1 MKNYQENLTMR
12 LPDEP
17 DNIPQINIVPMIDVV
32 FAILTFLIVSSLSLS
47 KSEGL
52 PVNLPKASTS
62 QVQDS
67 PAKITVTLDAQGKF
81 MVDKKLVN
89 LDQIESTVR
98 QVMGSNQSALIVLNA
113 DKSVNHGNV
122 VEVMDRLRRIKGAKL
137 GIATAK

>member
-1 MKNYQENLTMR
+1 MR

-17 DNIPQINIVPMIDVV
+17 DNIAQINIVPMIDVV

-67 PAKITVTLDAQGKF
+67 PAKITVTIDESGKL

-98 QVMGSNQSALIVLNA
+98 EVMGSNQNSLIVLNA

-137 GIATAK
+137 GIATTK

>member
-1 MKNYQENLTMR
+1 MR

-67 PAKITVTLDAQGKF
+67 PAKITVTIDAQGKF

>member
-1 MKNYQENLTMR
+1 MR

-17 DNIPQINIVPMIDVV
+17 DNIAQINIVPMIDVV
-32 FAILTFLIVSSLSLS
+32 FAILTFLIISSLSLS

-52 PVNLPKASTS
+52 PVNLPKATTS
-62 QVQDS
+62 QVQES
-67 PAKITVTLDAQGKF
+67 PSKITVTLDAQGKL
-81 MVDKKLVN
+81 MVDKKSVN

-98 QVMGSNQSALIVLNA
+98 QVMGSNPSSLIVLNA

-137 GIATAK
+137 GIATTK

>member
-1 MKNYQENLTMR
+1 MR

-17 DNIPQINIVPMIDVV
+17 DSIPQINIVPLIDVT
-32 FAILTFLIVSSLSLS
+32 FAILTFFIVSSLSLS

-67 PAKITVTLDAQGKF
+67 PAKITVTIDAQGKF
-81 MVDKKLVN
+81 MVDKKSVN
-89 LDQIESTVR
+89 LEQIESTVR
-98 QVMGSNQSALIVLNA
+98 QVMGSNPNSLIVLNA
-113 DKSVNHGNV
+113 DKSVYHGNV

>member
-1 MKNYQENLTMR
+1 MR

-17 DNIPQINIVPMIDVV
+17 DSIPQINIVPLIDVT
-32 FAILTFLIVSSLSLS
+32 FAILTFFIVSSLSLS

-67 PAKITVTLDAQGKF
+67 PAKITVTIDAQGKF

-89 LDQIESTVR
+89 LEQIESTVR
-98 QVMGSNQSALIVLNA
+98 QVMGSNPSALIVLNA
-113 DKSVNHGNV
+113 DKSVYHGNV

-137 GIATAK
+137 GIATVK

>member
-1 MKNYQENLTMR
+1 MR

-67 PAKITVTLDAQGKF
+67 PAKITVTIDAQGKL

-89 LDQIESTVR
+89 LDQIESTVQ
-98 QVMGSNQSALIVLNA
+98 QVIGSNPNSLIVLNA

>member
-1 MKNYQENLTMR
+1 MR

-52 PVNLPKASTS
+52 PVNLPKAATS

-67 PAKITVTLDAQGKF
+67 PAKVTVTIDAQGKL

-89 LDQIESTVR
+89 LDQIESRVR
-98 QVMGSNQSALIVLNA
+98 QVIWSNPNSLIVLNA

>member
-1 MKNYQENLTMR
+1 MR

-32 FAILTFLIVSSLSLS
+32 FAILTFLIVSSMSLS

-52 PVNLPKASTS
+52 PVNLPKAATS

-67 PAKITVTLDAQGKF
+67 PAKITVTIDAQGKL

-89 LDQIESTVR
+89 LEQIESTVR
-98 QVMGSNQSALIVLNA
+98 QVMGSNPSSLIVLNA
-113 DKSVNHGNV
+113 DKSVYHGNV

>member
-1 MKNYQENLTMR
+1 MR

-98 QVMGSNQSALIVLNA
+98 QVMGSNPTALIVLNA
-113 DKSVNHGNV
+113 DKSVDHGNV
-122 VEVMDRLRRIKGAKL
+122 VEVMDRLRRIKVDNPRPEGTRILK
-137 GIATAK
+137 TFRS

>member
-1 MKNYQENLTMR
+1 MR

-17 DNIPQINIVPMIDVV
+17 ESIAQINIVPLIDVV
-32 FAILTFLIVSSLSLS
+32 FAILTFFIVSSLSLS

-52 PVNLPKASTS
+52 PVNLPKAATS

-67 PAKITVTLDAQGKF
+67 PAKITVTIDAQGKL

-89 LDQIESTVR
+89 LQEIESTVR
-98 QVMGSNQSALIVLNA
+98 QVMGSNPNSLIVLNA

>member
-1 MKNYQENLTMR
+1 MR

-17 DNIPQINIVPMIDVV
+17 DSIPQINIVPMIDVV

-67 PAKITVTLDAQGKF
+67 PAKITVTIDAQGKL

-89 LDQIESTVR
+89 LDQVESTVR
-98 QVMGSNQSALIVLNA
+98 QVMGSNQNSLIVLNA

>member
-1 MKNYQENLTMR
+1 MR

-32 FAILTFLIVSSLSLS
+32 FAILTFLIVSSMSLS

-52 PVNLPKASTS
+52 PVNLPKAGTS

-67 PAKITVTLDAQGKF
+67 PAKITVTIDAQGKL
-81 MVDKKLVN
+81 MVDKKSVN

-98 QVMGSNQSALIVLNA
+98 QVMGSSQTSLIVLNA

-137 GIATAK
+137 GIATTK

>member
-1 MKNYQENLTMR
+1 MR

-17 DNIPQINIVPMIDVV
+17 DSIPQINIVPMIDVV

-67 PAKITVTLDAQGKF
+67 PAKITVTIDAQGKL

-98 QVMGSNQSALIVLNA
+98 QVMGSNQNSLIVLNA

>member
-1 MKNYQENLTMR
+1 MR

-17 DNIPQINIVPMIDVV
+17 ESIPQINIVPLIDVT
-32 FAILTFLIVSSLSLS
+32 FAILTFFIVSSLSLS

-67 PAKITVTLDAQGKF
+67 PAKITVTIDAQGKF

-89 LDQIESTVR
+89 LEQIESTVR
-98 QVMGSNQSALIVLNA
+98 QVMGSNPSALIVLNA
-113 DKSVNHGNV
+113 DKSVSHGNV

-137 GIATAK
+137 GIATAN

>member
-1 MKNYQENLTMR
+1 MR

-17 DNIPQINIVPMIDVV
+17 DSIPQINIVPMIDVV

-67 PAKITVTLDAQGKF
+67 PAKITVTIDAQGKL
-81 MVDKKLVN
+81 MVDKKSVN

-98 QVMGSNQSALIVLNA
+98 QVMGSNQSLLIVLNA

-137 GIATAK
+137 GIATTK

>member
-1 MKNYQENLTMR
+1 MR

-32 FAILTFLIVSSLSLS
+32 FAILTFVIVSSLSLS

-89 LDQIESTVR
+89 LDPIESTVR

>member
-1 MKNYQENLTMR
+1 MR

-17 DNIPQINIVPMIDVV
+17 ESIPQINIVPLIDVT
-32 FAILTFLIVSSLSLS
+32 FAILTFFIVSSLSLS

-81 MVDKKLVN
+81 MVDKKLVS

-98 QVMGSNQSALIVLNA
+98 QVMGSNPSALIVLNA
-113 DKSVNHGNV
+113 DKSVYHGNV

>member
-1 MKNYQENLTMR
+1 MR

-32 FAILTFLIVSSLSLS
+32 FAILTFLIVSSMSLS

-52 PVNLPKASTS
+52 PVNLPKAATS

-67 PAKITVTLDAQGKF
+67 PAKVTVTIDAQGKL

-89 LDQIESTVR
+89 LDQIESRVR
-98 QVMGSNQSALIVLNA
+98 QVIGSNPNSLIVLNA
-113 DKSVNHGNV
+113 DKSVYRGNV
-122 VEVMDRLRRIKGAKL
+122 VEVMDILRRIKGAKL
-137 GIATAK
+137 GIATTK

>member
-1 MKNYQENLTMR
+1 MR

-47 KSEGL
+47 KSQGL

-81 MVDKKLVN
+81 MVDKKSVN

>member
-1 MKNYQENLTMR
+1 MR

-17 DNIPQINIVPMIDVV
+17 ESIPQINIVPLIDVT
-32 FAILTFLIVSSLSLS
+32 FAILTFFIVSSLSLS

-81 MVDKKLVN
+81 MVDKKLVS

-98 QVMGSNQSALIVLNA
+98 QVMGSNPSALIVLNA
-113 DKSVNHGNV
+113 DKSVVHGNV

>member
-1 MKNYQENLTMR
+1 MR
-12 LPDEP
+12 IPDEP
-17 DNIPQINIVPMIDVV
+17 ESIPQINIVPLIDVT
-32 FAILTFLIVSSLSLS
+32 FAILTFFIVSSLSLS

-67 PAKITVTLDAQGKF
+67 PAKVTVTIDAQGKL

-89 LDQIESTVR
+89 LDQIESTVQ
-98 QVMGSNQSALIVLNA
+98 QVIGSNPNSLIVLNA

-122 VEVMDRLRRIKGAKL
+122 VEVMDILRRIKGAKL

>member
-1 MKNYQENLTMR
+1 MR

-17 DNIPQINIVPMIDVV
+17 DSIPQINIVPMIDVV

-67 PAKITVTLDAQGKF
+67 PAKITVTIDDQGKL

-98 QVMGSNQSALIVLNA
+98 QAMGSNQNSLIVLNA

>member
-1 MKNYQENLTMR
+1 MR

-17 DNIPQINIVPMIDVV
+17 DSIPQINIVPMIDVV

-67 PAKITVTLDAQGKF
+67 PAKITVTIDDRGKL

-89 LDQIESTVR
+89 LEQIESTVR
-98 QVMGSNQSALIVLNA
+98 QVMGSNPSSLIVLNA
-113 DKSVNHGNV
+113 DKNVNHGNV

>member
-1 MKNYQENLTMR
+1 MR

-17 DNIPQINIVPMIDVV
+17 DSIPQINIVPLIDVT
-32 FAILTFLIVSSLSLS
+32 FAILTFFIVSSLSLS

-67 PAKITVTLDAQGKF
+67 PAKITVTIDAQGKF
-81 MVDKKLVN
+81 MVDKKSVN

-98 QVMGSNQSALIVLNA
+98 QVMGSNPSALIVLNA
-113 DKSVNHGNV
+113 DKSVYHGNV

-137 GIATAK
+137 GIATTK

>member
-1 MKNYQENLTMR
+1 MR

-17 DNIPQINIVPMIDVV
+17 ETIAQINIVPMIDVV

-67 PAKITVTLDAQGKF
+67 PAKITVTIDANGKL

-98 QVMGSNQSALIVLNA
+98 QVMGSNQNSLIVLNA

-122 VEVMDRLRRIKGAKL
+122 VEVMDRLRRINGAKL

>member
-1 MKNYQENLTMR
+1 MR

-17 DNIPQINIVPMIDVV
+17 DSIPQINIVPMIDVV

-67 PAKITVTLDAQGKF
+67 PAKITVTIDAQGKL

-98 QVMGSNQSALIVLNA
+98 QVMGSNPNSLIVLNA
-113 DKSVNHGNV
+113 DKNVNHGNV

>member
-1 MKNYQENLTMR
+1 MR

-98 QVMGSNQSALIVLNA
+98 QVMGSNPSALIVLNA
-113 DKSVNHGNV
+113 DKSVDHGNV

>member
-1 MKNYQENLTMR
+1 MR

-17 DNIPQINIVPMIDVV
+17 DSIPQINIVPMIDVV

-67 PAKITVTLDAQGKF
+67 PAKITVTIDAQGKF

-137 GIATAK
+137 GIATVK

>member
-1 MKNYQENLTMR
+1 MR

-17 DNIPQINIVPMIDVV
+17 DSIPQINIVPMIDVV
-32 FAILTFLIVSSLSLS
+32 FAILTFLIVSSMSLS

-52 PVNLPKASTS
+52 PVNLPKAATS

-67 PAKITVTLDAQGKF
+67 PAKITVTIDAQGKL
-81 MVDKKLVN
+81 MVDKKSVN
-89 LDQIESTVR
+89 LDQIESRVR
-98 QVMGSNQSALIVLNA
+98 QVMGSNQSLLIVLNA

-137 GIATAK
+137 GIATTK